1 MPPPASPRQAG
12 DPGGSTVSVVMCT
25 FNGAAFL
32 PYQLESLAIQTRLPD
47 ELVVRDDGSTDD
59 TLAILADF
67 VRSAPFPVVVN
78 ENRRRLGIPDNFW
91 AAISDAT
98 GELIALCD
106 QDDIWAPAKLERAV
120 AALDADPAV
129 GAVFT
134 NGWCIDGDGEPTGVH
149 LWDAAGFSTAD
160 REDVRSGRA
169 LDVLLRHPVVT
180 GATLTF
186 RASLLPGMDPWPP
199 ITHDIWISIAIAMQA
214 QLQPIDELLI
224 AYRLH
229 GGNAVGFPHFRHSGS
244 GLRRYG
250 RIVRFYARRLTD
262 PEITSN
268 EMVAEAAMYRY
279 VSELLERMPS
289 PRAGPAF
296 RATLER
302 LSEMLRF
309 RQDLPRRR
317 WRRVPQVFE
326 RVRRGDYRLYSNGW
340 RSWVSD
346 LIR

>member
-1 MPPPASPRQAG
+1 MR
-12 DPGGSTVSVVMCT
+12 T

-32 PYQLESLAIQTRLPD
+32 PHQLESLANQTRLPD
-47 ELVVRDDGSTDD
+47 
-59 TLAILADF
+59 
-67 VRSAPFPVVVN
+67 
-78 ENRRRLGIPDNFW
+78 
-91 AAISDAT
+91 
-98 GELIALCD
+98 ELIALCD

-120 AALDADPAV
+120 AALDADPDV

-134 NGWCIDGDGEPTGVH
+134 NGWCIDADGEPTGVH
-149 LWDAAGFSTAD
+149 LWDAAGFSSAD

-169 LDVLLRHPVVT
+169 LDILLRHPVVT